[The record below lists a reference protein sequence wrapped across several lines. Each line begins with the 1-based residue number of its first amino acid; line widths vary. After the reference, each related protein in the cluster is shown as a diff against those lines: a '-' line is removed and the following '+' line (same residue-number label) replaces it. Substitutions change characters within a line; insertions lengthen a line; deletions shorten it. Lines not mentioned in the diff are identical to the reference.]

1 MVLGGARGGGH
12 GAQTALNNESVL
24 WHAAPQAPPLR
35 KQLSNHQSF
44 PRLIHSSRVLMLLSF
59 TAADHQLSML
69 QHSDRTGKKD
79 IIITTT
85 TCCYIQ
91 RWSSC
96 VADCRCPQE
105 EALSAHSSSVSTLP
119 QTKRAARMENKTS
132 TLDVSKTTF
141 ISSAATALYYIPK
154 AEYPVELFCNKSS
167 HHERLN
173 DFKLS

>member
-44 PRLIHSSRVLMLLSF
+44 PRLIYSSTVFMLLSF

-79 IIITTT
+79 IIITTY
-85 TCCYIQ
+85 CYVQ

-96 VADCRCPQE
+96 VADCMCPQE
-105 EALSAHSSSVSTLP
+105 EALSARSSSVSTLP
-119 QTKRAARMENKTS
+119 QTKAARMENKTS
-132 TLDVSKTTF
+132 TLDVSKTTLV
-141 ISSAATALYYIPK
+141 SSAATALYRIPK

-167 HHERLN
+167 HHEGLN